1 MRVWNGSSN
10 WSPAVVDGV
19 KPDGENWHQTLLLQV
34 AVDRPPARPALISES
49 VREQLDDYRGFRHVV
64 RNVYTFSFDPE
75 KVEDLVEGLATLFP
89 RVRAEI
95 EAFAAF
101 LERRA

>member
-1 MRVWNGSSN
+1 M
-10 WSPAVVDGV
+10 VDGV